1 MMQKINP
8 ATLRLLVSVSYC
20 CIIISGMHIGG
31 PWIAYLLITLFTAA
45 FYPLSF
51 AYAILGIGG
60 LVIYLIRTYTF
71 LGGAWLQRLIGL
83 SAMWLSLIVFFTS
96 EGGAYDYSTFQEIV
110 PLISL
115 GLFVIL
121 SVWQIILLISGWR
134 NQRKKA
140 QAL

>member
-1 MMQKINP
+1 MQKINP

-20 CIIISGMHIGG
+20 CIMISGMHIGG

-45 FYPLSF
+45 LYPLSF

-60 LVIYLIRTYTF
+60 LVMYLIRTYNF

-96 EGGAYDYSTFQEIV
+96 EGGAYNYSSFQEIA

-121 SVWQIILLISGWR
+121 TLWQIILLISSR
-134 NQRKKA
+134 QNQHKKA
-140 QAL
+140 

>member
-1 MMQKINP
+1 MQKINP

-20 CIIISGMHIGG
+20 CIMISGMHIGG

-60 LVIYLIRTYTF
+60 LVIYLIRTYNF

-83 SAMWLSLIVFFTS
+83 GAMWLSLIVFFMS
-96 EGGAYDYSTFQEIV
+96 EGGAYNYSTFQETV

-115 GLFVIL
+115 GLFVGL
-121 SVWQIILLISGWR
+121 SIWHFFSLIKSWR
-134 NQRKKA
+134 K
-140 QAL
+140 QARTA

>member
-1 MMQKINP
+1 MQKINP

-83 SAMWLSLIVFFTS
+83 GAMWLSLIVFFMS
-96 EGGAYDYSTFQEIV
+96 EGGAYNY
-110 PLISL
+110 
-115 GLFVIL
+115 
-121 SVWQIILLISGWR
+121 
-134 NQRKKA
+134 RKV
-140 QAL
+140 

>member
-1 MMQKINP
+1 MQKINP

-20 CIIISGMHIGG
+20 CIMISGMHIGG

-60 LVIYLIRTYTF
+60 LVIYLIRTYNF

-96 EGGAYDYSTFQEIV
+96 EGGAYNYSTFQETV

-115 GLFVIL
+115 WLFVGL
-121 SVWQIILLISGWR
+121 SIWHFISLIKSWR
-134 NQRKKA
+134 K
-140 QAL
+140 QARTA

>member
-1 MMQKINP
+1 MQKINP

-60 LVIYLIRTYTF
+60 LVMYLIRTYTF
-71 LGGAWLQRLIGL
+71 LGGEWLQKLIGL
-83 SAMWLSLIVFFTS
+83 SAMWLSLIVFFT
-96 EGGAYDYSTFQEIV
+96 GKDADYNYPTFQETV

-115 GLFVIL
+115 GLFVGL
-121 SVWQIILLISGWR
+121 SIWHFISLVKSWR
-134 NQRKKA
+134 ELGRTA
-140 QAL
+140 QNT